1 MITYE
6 LLLKLRTII
15 GELEY
20 RQTLIKHWIASGDPD
35 LVLLGK
41 YQQEIV
47 DRQHLVLGNLMTEIQ
62 RDGLTNE

>member
-1 MITYE
+1 MITDE

-15 GELEY
+15 GELEH
-20 RQTLIKHWIASGDPD
+20 RQTLIKHWIASDDPD